1 MRRSIILLLALV
13 VFIITPVQVSLAGT
27 IIYGWTGTISPRE
40 AGVDPWDIG
49 PARRPFTILAIVEM
63 DARDLGG
70 PAFVLSDATLL
81 IEGLSQPSFESG
93 RIIFDDG
100 ANWDSTRIV
109 LEEVEINGVSQ
120 DFVTSARLPTST
132 FTFTNVTEPP
142 PLFPPTMTSSGGGT
156 ISNRSSYRT
165 VVPTGVTVTSAPI
178 PEPSTFVLGL
188 VALLGVRIMSWRSRS
203 R

>member
-1 MRRSIILLLALV
+1 MRRSIILLFALV
-13 VFIITPVQVSLAGT
+13 VIIIIPVRVSLGGT
-27 IIYGWTGTISPRE
+27 IVYGWTGTISPRE

-93 RIIFDDG
+93 RIDFDDDP
-100 ANWDSTRIV
+100 NRDSISIT
-109 LEEVEINGVSQ
+109 LEEVEINGVSE

-142 PLFPPTMTSSGGGT
+142 PLFPPTRTSSGGGQL
-156 ISNRSSYRT
+156 SSSSSYRT
-165 VVPTGVTVTSAPI
+165 EVPTGVTITSALV

-188 VALLGVRIMSWRSRS
+188 FALLGLRITFWRKRSR
-203 R
+203 